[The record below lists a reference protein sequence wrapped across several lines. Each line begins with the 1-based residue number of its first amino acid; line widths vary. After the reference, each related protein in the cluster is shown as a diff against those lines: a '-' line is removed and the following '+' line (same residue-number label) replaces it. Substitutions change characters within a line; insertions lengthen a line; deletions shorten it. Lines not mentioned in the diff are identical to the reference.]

1 MLIEIPTVAASSR
14 LLAGNAFFLSSFESF
29 LVFTPVDCGVLRR
42 LGLVSGQRTFEI
54 AKDAGAD
61 INAADKRWTCNVEKN
76 FLKILNFENLIFCKL
91 HHPHAKI
98 AKVSTVYTS
107 TESKSSVTTVKS

>member
-14 LLAGNAFFLSSFESF
+14 LLAGNAFFLSSF
-29 LVFTPVDCGVLRR
+29 LVFTPVDCGILRR

-61 INAADKRWTCNVEKN
+61 INAADKRWTGYIENKN
-76 FLKILNFENLIFCKL
+76 FQKILDLVYVLYSMYFINYSLY
-91 HHPHAKI
+91 I
-98 AKVSTVYTS
+98 AIV
-107 TESKSSVTTVKS
+107 